1 MKLKC
6 GRRSFAACGR
16 RVTFPAM
23 GKSPKDRRGTAQDG
37 HCVSIFALPP
47 VPRYGGYPLGQAE
60 NFRRAKFEWQSKFPP
75 GHWALGLQ
83 KLPLVRFNLCA
94 WVSQPTAPVRI
105 LAGAPRGS
113 PTQIPHRC
121 RRGGGACP
129 SRRPLERSV
138 VCHRGAHCAPAKP
151 SPGGECEGG
160 PRTSCRGGPMW
171 PPVFCGPRYSVGR
184 GFAPAAG
191 CGIVPVGRG

>member
-1 MKLKC
+1 
-6 GRRSFAACGR
+6 
-16 RVTFPAM
+16 M
-23 GKSPKDRRGTAQDG
+23 GQT
-37 HCVSIFALPP
+37 
-47 VPRYGGYPLGQAE
+47 E

-121 RRGGGACP
+121 RRGGAEGELPRRGKRSHPGVCP

-184 GFAPAAG
+184 GLAPAAG
-191 CGIVPVGRG
+191 CGIVPVGRGDPARRFSVGRGLPDAPL